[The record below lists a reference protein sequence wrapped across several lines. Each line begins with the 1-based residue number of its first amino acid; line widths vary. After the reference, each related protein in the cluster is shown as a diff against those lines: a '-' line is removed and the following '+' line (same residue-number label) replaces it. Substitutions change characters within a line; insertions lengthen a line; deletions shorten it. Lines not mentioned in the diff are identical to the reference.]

1 MGTTAGH
8 PGHRS
13 VMGRSHAGA
22 TMVAVPMTREKMT
35 AEEWLD
41 EAVLRLRAELDPE
54 LVLLFGSR
62 ARGTATRRSDLDLLI
77 VWNTQEP
84 HLARIGRVLHLL
96 SDSPWPVEVI
106 AYTPLELEAK
116 RSSTF
121 VRGIL
126 NEGKVLYERRAA

>member
-1 MGTTAGH
+1 
-8 PGHRS
+8 
-13 VMGRSHAGA
+13 
-22 TMVAVPMTREKMT
+22 MTREKMT
-35 AEEWLD
+35 AEAWLD

-106 AYTPLELEAK
+106 AYTPQELEAK
-116 RSSTF
+116 RSSPF